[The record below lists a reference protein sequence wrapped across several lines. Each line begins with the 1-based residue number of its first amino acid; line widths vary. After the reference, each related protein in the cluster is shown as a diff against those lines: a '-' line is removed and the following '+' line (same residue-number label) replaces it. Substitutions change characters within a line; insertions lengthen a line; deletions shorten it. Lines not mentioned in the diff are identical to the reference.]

1 MKFKKLYALKAL
13 FESFICNTNVL
24 MLIYMYKQKNSSLT
38 LRFIITGNA
47 NQKLCAQKQMN
58 RYLFISVYY
67 LTVFQKFKDGLALSL
82 YSNLKVKGEID

>member
-24 MLIYMYKQKNSSLT
+24 MLIYKQKNSSLT

-82 YSNLKVKGEID
+82 YSNLKGEID